1 MSRIEQFTSRPE
13 WLAARRTGIGASD
26 AAALFGVSPY
36 HSRLSLYFEKRG
48 LVEMG
53 EAESEAMYWGRTL
66 QEPIAARYAKET
78 RRRIVLGG
86 EFDLRRHEG
95 EPFMIATLDAMA
107 EIDTERQSQPAPG
120 GGTGP
125 GVVEIK
131 NTGFFKREDWTDEPP
146 LPFLI
151 QANHQMYVEGTQ
163 WASVAALVGGNMFFY
178 ADLKRNDAFIEV
190 LVKQCRT
197 FWEDHVLAGKEP
209 APDASEA
216 TKRVLKALYPRD
228 TGEAKALPAMYVDID
243 AELEKVKAEQK
254 KLDSRRDELEAK
266 LKLAIGAASIGI
278 IGDSGVSYTY
288 RTVEEAIVP
297 SFTRK
302 AYRTLRRREP
312 K

>member
-1 MSRIEQFTSRPE
+1 
-13 WLAARRTGIGASD
+13 
-26 AAALFGVSPY
+26 
-36 HSRLSLYFEKRG
+36 
-48 LVEMG
+48 
-53 EAESEAMYWGRTL
+53 
-66 QEPIAARYAKET
+66 
-78 RRRIVLGG
+78 
-86 EFDLRRHEG
+86 
-95 EPFMIATLDAMA
+95 
-107 EIDTERQSQPAPG
+107 
-120 GGTGP
+120 
-125 GVVEIK
+125 
-131 NTGFFKREDWTDEPP
+131 
-146 LPFLI
+146 
-151 QANHQMYVEGTQ
+151 
-163 WASVAALVGGNMFFY
+163 VAALVGGNMFFY